1 MRALL
6 QRVSQASVAV
16 KGNVLG
22 EISKGLVVLLG
33 IGSEDTQE
41 DANWLCRK
49 ISNMRLFPDEDLV
62 MNLDIMQAHGAFLVV
77 SQFTLQASTQKGNR
91 PSYIKAAGPA
101 EAEPL
106 YEYFKDRLRSE
117 SRRDL
122 QSGKFGS
129 DMQVQLINDGPV
141 TIWIDSKNRE

>member
-91 PSYIKAAGPA
+91 PSYIKAARPA

>member
-49 ISNMRLFPDEDLV
+49 ISNMRLFSDEDLV

-91 PSYIKAAGPA
+91 PSYIKAARPA

>member
-41 DANWLCRK
+41 DADWLCRK

-91 PSYIKAAGPA
+91 PSYIKAARPA

>member
-16 KGNVLG
+16 QGNVLG

-49 ISNMRLFPDEDLV
+49 ISNMRLFSDEDLV

-91 PSYIKAAGPA
+91 PSYIKAARPA

-117 SRRDL
+117 SGKDV

>member
-16 KGNVLG
+16 QGNVLG

-41 DANWLCRK
+41 DADWLCRK

-62 MNLDIMQAHGAFLVV
+62 MNLNIMQAQGAFLVI

-91 PSYIKAAGPA
+91 PSYIKAARPA
-101 EAEPL
+101 IAEPL
-106 YEYFKDRLRSE
+106 YEYFKDRLCSE
-117 SRRDL
+117 SGQDV
-122 QSGKFGS
+122 QSGIFGS

>member
-77 SQFTLQASTQKGNR
+77 SQFTLQASIQKGNR
-91 PSYIKAAGPA
+91 PSYIKAARPA

>member
-16 KGNVLG
+16 QGNVLG

-91 PSYIKAAGPA
+91 PSYIKAARPA

>member
-6 QRVSQASVAV
+6 QRVSEASVAV
-16 KGNVLG
+16 QGNVLG
-22 EISKGLVVLLG
+22 EISKGLLVLIG
-33 IGSEDTQE
+33 IGSDDTQE
-41 DANWLCRK
+41 DADWLSRK

-62 MNLDIMQAHGAFLVV
+62 MNLDIAQAHGSILLI

-91 PSYIKAAGPA
+91 PSYIKAARPA
-101 EAEPL
+101 IAEPL
-106 YEYFKDRLRSE
+106 YEYFKDRLCSE
-117 SRRDL
+117 SGQDV
-122 QSGKFGS
+122 QSGIFGS

>member
-41 DANWLCRK
+41 DADWLCRK

-91 PSYIKAAGPA
+91 PSYIKAARPA

-122 QSGKFGS
+122 QSGRFGS

>member
-16 KGNVLG
+16 QGNVLG

-41 DANWLCRK
+41 DADWLCRK

-91 PSYIKAAGPA
+91 PSYIKAARPA

>member
-16 KGNVLG
+16 QGNVLG

-41 DANWLCRK
+41 DADWLCRK

-91 PSYIKAAGPA
+91 PSYIKAARPA
-101 EAEPL
+101 KAEPL

>member
-91 PSYIKAAGPA
+91 PSYIKAARPT

>member
-16 KGNVLG
+16 QGNVLG

-41 DANWLCRK
+41 DADWLCRK
-49 ISNMRLFPDEDLV
+49 ISHMRLFPDEDLV
-62 MNLDIMQAHGAFLVV
+62 MNLNIMQAQGAFLVI

-91 PSYIKAAGPA
+91 PSYIQAARPA

-106 YEYFKDRLRSE
+106 YEYFKDRLSSE
-117 SRRDL
+117 SNRNL

-129 DMQVQLINDGPV
+129 DMQVKLINDGPV